1 MERPGKNERDQEEGE
16 RLAWR
21 LRGGR
26 EGHMQTYNGKDES
39 VGKVIVEGEFHIILP
54 QTQSP
59 PSGHQG

>member
-1 MERPGKNERDQEEGE
+1 MRETGRRERNWEEGE
-16 RLAWR
+16 GLAGR